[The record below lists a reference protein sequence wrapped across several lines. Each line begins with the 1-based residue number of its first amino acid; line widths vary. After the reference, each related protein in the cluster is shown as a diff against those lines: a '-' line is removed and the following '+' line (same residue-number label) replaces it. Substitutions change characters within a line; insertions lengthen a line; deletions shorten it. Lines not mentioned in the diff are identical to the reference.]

1 MPQLGK
7 DGYGLMEAGENRI
20 NATFRLALA
29 AIFGALAAAVTIAF
43 VIPIPATNG
52 YFNLGDAV
60 IYIAALVFG
69 PYVGAF
75 AGGSVAISDIL
86 VGAGQF
92 APGTLVVKSL
102 EGTIVGFLSQGLR
115 RATTNRGL
123 SASISV
129 LFGGLEMVMGYFIY
143 EQLFLG
149 YNEPTALAELP
160 FNLFQMI
167 IGLIVAV
174 PITYAVQRVF
184 PQLKS

>member
-1 MPQLGK
+1 MGVEKHSTSAPL
-7 DGYGLMEAGENRI
+7 
-20 NATFRLALA
+20 RLALA
-29 AIFGALAAAVTIAF
+29 AVFGALAAAVTVAF
-43 VIPIPATNG
+43 VLPIPATAG
-52 YFNLGDAV
+52 YFNLGDAI
-60 IYIAALVFG
+60 IYIAALGFG

-92 APGTLVVKSL
+92 APGTLVVKGL
-102 EGTIVGFLSQGLR
+102 EGAIVGFLSR
-115 RATTNRGL
+115 RLQKSTMNPGL
-123 SASISV
+123 SASLPVV
-129 LFGGLEMVMGYFIY
+129 LGGLEMVLGYFVY

-149 YNEPTALAELP
+149 YNQAAALAEMP